1 MEVRVEFHKFVLGPE
16 LPATFEVRAMEDPS
30 ERQAITCRVV
40 SRGGVVPYEALIVGV
55 HADGLC
61 FDAQKTDA
69 TEFRSILFRSTNKCI
84 EQQVLLN
91 EERERIGTI
100 VGRNKSL
107 NVKNL
112 TQEVLSLRKELDV
125 TKHNAKAAM
134 WKLQELHV
142 VNKVLSKKGEETS
155 EHVATLEEG
164 FQRFQQTFRTTV
176 LDSLDAD
183 AHLNDRIR
191 SLEAI

>member
-1 MEVRVEFHKFVLGPE
+1 MTSFL
-16 LPATFEVRAMEDPS
+16 L
-30 ERQAITCRVV
+30 IT
-40 SRGGVVPYEALIVGV
+40 
-55 HADGLC
+55 
-61 FDAQKTDA
+61 
-69 TEFRSILFRSTNKCI
+69 
-84 EQQVLLN
+84 
-91 EERERIGTI
+91 
-100 VGRNKSL
+100 
-107 NVKNL
+107 L
-112 TQEVLSLRKELDV
+112 TLK
-125 TKHNAKAAM
+125 
-134 WKLQELHV
+134 LHV

>member
-1 MEVRVEFHKFVLGPE
+1 MVNHACMPARADRAAASTPTAHSLAYARFVPSFARRRRSRQRRNIRQR
-16 LPATFEVRAMEDPS
+16 PADTAAYHT

-134 WKLQELHV
+134 WKLQEVSLV
-142 VNKVLSKKGEETS
+142 SKQSILS
-155 EHVATLEEG
+155 
-164 FQRFQQTFRTTV
+164 FPC
-176 LDSLDAD
+176 
-183 AHLNDRIR
+183 
-191 SLEAI
+191 AI